1 MSLESLL
8 TLVEKLRERI
18 DDHASLLR
26 RNEALTRY
34 TLIDPLLRE
43 LGWDTEDPALVIP
56 EYTGLGG
63 SADYALFNGDKPL
76 MIVEAKKLD
85 TSLRDEK
92 VLIQGLA
99 YCQKQGTRYLS
110 VTDGRRWE
118 IYEPHR
124 GGAVPIDKK
133 RIVEFDLKNGSAAEV
148 CSKALALR
156 RSNVELLSDAMYPLE
171 GEDVA
176 DETVLRRPNIERLPD
191 SPSPPEAPTPTPQPP
206 SPGLDEHE
214 WQPISGLNPQKGHAS
229 PREVRFPD
237 GLVRPLTTWRELMD
251 EVTRWLVDS
260 NYLTTSNCPI
270 QKPRSKFY
278 VVSSTPVH
286 PDGREFG
293 NPHRIGGVES
303 LYTEGFSGPQ
313 VADIARTVI
322 ESVNQDSAQF
332 KVRFSP
338 P

>member
-1 MSLESLL
+1 M
-8 TLVEKLRERI
+8 EKLRERI
-18 DDHASLLR
+18 DVHGQALR
-26 RNEALTRY
+26 QNEALTRY

-214 WQPISGLNPQKGHAS
+214 MATN
-229 PREVRFPD
+229 F
-237 GLVRPLTTWRELMD
+237 
-251 EVTRWLVDS
+251 
-260 NYLTTSNCPI
+260 
-270 QKPRSKFY
+270 
-278 VVSSTPVH
+278 
-286 PDGREFG
+286 
-293 NPHRIGGVES
+293 GVES
-303 LYTEGFSGPQ
+303 TKRPRFSERGP
-313 VADIARTVI
+313 VSRW
-322 ESVNQDSAQF
+322 
-332 KVRFSP
+332 FSP
-338 P
+338 PIDDVERADGRSHALARRQQLPHYKQLPYSEATQQILCGI